1 MNFYELLNI
10 TKNANAEEIK
20 KAFRAKALEYHP
32 DKNPNDSEAEKKFK
46 EINNAYE
53 ILSNQQKKE
62 IYDQE
67 AFGSY
72 NGQSPWASQEDLFA
86 ELFGAASNNP
96 FYPFQRNQKKQS
108 KPQYDTTVTLN
119 LSETLEKKHVILDIN
134 LKEICKFCHGT
145 AVEKNA
151 ERCNKCGGT
160 FNPLSPCNICNGSG
174 VTYRSCKNCAGS
186 SITNTIKKI
195 SATIPRGVISN
206 TQLKI
211 DTIDCTIIVTTNVIY
226 PPDFKNNAAGKL
238 IKEILIPYHIA
249 ILGGEFTI
257 GLIENK
263 TIKVK
268 FPPMV
273 EGQMIKI
280 KGKGIYLGPM
290 SQERGDLYLLPKIK
304 IPKTIS
310 EKHKTIIEELAM
322 ICQSEEND
330 KNE

>member
-1 MNFYELLNI
+1 
-10 TKNANAEEIK
+10 
-20 KAFRAKALEYHP
+20 
-32 DKNPNDSEAEKKFK
+32 
-46 EINNAYE
+46 
-53 ILSNQQKKE
+53 
-62 IYDQE
+62 
-67 AFGSY
+67 
-72 NGQSPWASQEDLFA
+72 
-86 ELFGAASNNP
+86 
-96 FYPFQRNQKKQS
+96 
-108 KPQYDTTVTLN
+108 
-119 LSETLEKKHVILDIN
+119 
-134 LKEICKFCHGT
+134 
-145 AVEKNA
+145 
-151 ERCNKCGGT
+151 
-160 FNPLSPCNICNGSG
+160 

-268 FPPMV
+268 FPPMI